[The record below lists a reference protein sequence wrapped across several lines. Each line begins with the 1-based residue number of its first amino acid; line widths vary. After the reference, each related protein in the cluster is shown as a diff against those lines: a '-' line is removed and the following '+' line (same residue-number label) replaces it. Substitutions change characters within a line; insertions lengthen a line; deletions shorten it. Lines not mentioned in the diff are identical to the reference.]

1 MKHQGR
7 FQDTPDH
14 WIVVNMKTVT
24 FAVFRRRSA
33 ETLAGKSFDGELK
46 QCEPGKTGF

>member
-1 MKHQGR
+1 
-7 FQDTPDH
+7 
-14 WIVVNMKTVT
+14 MKTVA
-24 FAVFRRRSA
+24 FAVFRRST